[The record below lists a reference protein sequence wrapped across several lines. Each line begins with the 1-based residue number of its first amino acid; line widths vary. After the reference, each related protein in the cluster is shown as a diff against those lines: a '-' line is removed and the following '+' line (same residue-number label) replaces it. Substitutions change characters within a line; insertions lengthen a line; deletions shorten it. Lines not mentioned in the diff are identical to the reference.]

1 MYKPDHTREIFKL
14 IPGAV
19 VLIQQ
24 NKCIVCKQH
33 VDQASLNT
41 SDIKIEY
48 IQTGICPNCQN
59 VVQLPWR
66 APVSK
71 QSHLV
76 VVVDRSGS
84 TVDLHPDGF
93 VEGYQT
99 LIADQKQLAQTGDR
113 EIFVTLCTFDDVAQV
128 FLDHVN
134 VENIPNY
141 TRQEL
146 LKMFAP
152 RNTTRLVDTLY
163 EQTEKA
169 NQRYQSAVQNIGS
182 GNVNCT
188 ILCWTDG
195 ADNASSRTPSQL
207 NILITNLKKDPN
219 FSFLF
224 IAANQDAINTG
235 KQFGIGAANCLTC
248 DAIPSCS
255 QAVYRAASAAA
266 ARGVTGGSAGFTDR
280 ERQTSI
286 APAGATAPPPPPP
299 PSSRGRTF

>member
-24 NKCIVCKQH
+24 NKCIACKQH

-48 IQTGICPNCQN
+48 IQTGLCPNCQN
-59 VVQLPWR
+59 AVPPTPPAQ
-66 APVSK
+66 VSK

-76 VVVDRSGS
+76 VVIDRSGS
-84 TVDLHPDGF
+84 MVDLHPDGF

-99 LIADQKQLAQTGDR
+99 LIAEQKQLAQTGDR

-146 LKMFAP
+146 LKMFGP

-169 NQRYQSAVQNIGS
+169 NQRYQAAVQNIGS

-207 NILITNLKKDPN
+207 NILISNLKKDPN
-219 FSFLF
+219 FSFIF
-224 IAANQDAINTG
+224 MAANQDAINTG
-235 KQFGIGAANCLTC
+235 RQFGIGAANCLTC
-248 DAIPSCS
+248 DAVPACS
-255 QAVYRAASAAA
+255 RAVYRAASAAA
-266 ARGVTGGSAGFTDR
+266 ARGVTGGVGGFTDH
-280 ERQTSI
+280 ERQTSTVR
-286 APAGATAPPPPPP
+286 PSTPPPPP